1 MKILRLLKIR
11 SVLTIIFFAFCMKTY
26 ALGIGP
32 QIEINTGVNFYN
44 DFLMQTGAACSIK
57 LDNEPVVIAV
67 STDYDIMM
75 NRFDALCTV
84 DYWLV
89 NPPISDYCSFFAG
102 IGAGYG
108 IEAWKTDFTLNS
120 VKRIVFGFNWI
131 YLDGFMEPFIQL
143 AIQQNSFVNA
153 NFNTDTTFTFPVSSG
168 IRFYF

>member
-1 MKILRLLKIR
+1 MKILQHLKLR
-11 SVLTIIFFAFCMKTY
+11 SFLVLALFVFCVKSY

-32 QIEINTGVNFYN
+32 QVELNTGINFYN
-44 DFLMQTGAACSIK
+44 DFLMQTGASCSIK
-57 LDNEPVVIAV
+57 FDKEPVVIAV
-67 STDYDIMM
+67 STDYDFMM

-84 DYWLV
+84 DYWLI
-89 NPPISDYCSFFAG
+89 NPPINDYCNFFAG

-143 AIQQNSFVNA
+143 AIQQNSFINA
-153 NFNTDTTFTFPVSSG
+153 NFNSNTTFTFPVSTG